1 MSKAASSCDTITR
14 MTRFQP
20 GPVML
25 LLVTGAC
32 SSGADGLVEVMP
44 ERPTSSDEVSDT
56 GVNADEATDGAESE
70 EGTPLGPGSFAPA
83 PADELVDKG
92 SAEQRSEVNLLPILD
107 SGSKAPLRLV
117 YYEHPE
123 DGLATAVVEYA
134 TRDANGPLVLVQ
146 IPYEIDQEWT
156 FDGSGGLEVRV
167 DGSVR
172 SVSGGSMRLTGE
184 GTQLKIEFRD
194 LEFTGTGAGPVEGY
208 VAGVAVEQ
216 CFALVEQTPPSG
228 SAAPVNS
235 AAPDTRIPELD
246 ENWESD
252 FCSSVQRLSAAD

>member
-1 MSKAASSCDTITR
+1 MRTR
-14 MTRFQP
+14 LRL
-20 GPVML
+20 GHVMC
-25 LLVTGAC
+25 LLVVGAC

-44 ERPTSSDEVSDT
+44 EGPTSSDEVSDT
-56 GVNADEATDGAESE
+56 GVNGNGAELGE
-70 EGTPLGPGSFAPA
+70 KAAPGPGSFAPA
-83 PADELVDKG
+83 AADELVAKG
-92 SAEQRSEVNLLPILD
+92 SAEQRSEVNLLPVLD
-107 SGSKAPLRLV
+107 SGSKASLRLV

-123 DGLATAVVEYA
+123 GGLAAAAVEYA
-134 TRDANGPLVLVQ
+134 TNDANGPLVLVQ
-146 IPYEIDQEWT
+146 IPYEIDEEWT

-172 SVSGGSMRLTGE
+172 SVTGGSMRLTGQ
-184 GTQLKIEFRD
+184 GTELRIEFRD
-194 LEFTGTGAGPVEGY
+194 LEFAGTGAGPVEGY

-216 CFALVEQTPPSG
+216 CFALVEQTPPNG
-228 SAAPVNS
+228 SVAPVNS